1 VSALVVRSNML
12 IFTGA
17 FPFEIE
23 GIRKRGNFH
32 PAGRGYFEG
41 EIGGSPA
48 VLAVSGMGEERAY
61 DTARNLLS
69 LYPNAR
75 AYVSVGLSAALV
87 PELSPGDIVGASE
100 IVAAASPENSLPCDP
115 GLINAL
121 SKIRCRT
128 GRFFA
133 ATKTVITS
141 SEKKEIAR
149 ASAAIA
155 LDMESGGA
163 ARANIEAGIP
173 FISIRAISDGLDE
186 DLPVDFNLL
195 MHEGKMRWGRFIFY
209 FMTHP
214 AKIVPLMRLGRN
226 SRLARERLGYAIN
239 LFSS

>member
-1 VSALVVRSNML
+1 ML
-12 IFTGA
+12 IFAGA
-17 FPFEIE
+17 FPFEIA

-32 PAGRGYFEG
+32 RAGHGCFEG

-48 VLAVSGMGEERAY
+48 VLAVSGIGEERAY
-61 DTARNLLS
+61 KTAKEILGLF
-69 LYPNAR
+69 PNAR
-75 AYVSVGLSAALV
+75 AYVSVGLSASLV
-87 PELSPGDIVGASE
+87 PELSPGDIVGAAE
-100 IVAAASPENSLPCDP
+100 IVTGASPENTHPCDP
-115 GLINAL
+115 GLIDAV

-128 GRFFA
+128 GKFITA
-133 ATKTVITS
+133 SKTVITS

-149 ASAAIA
+149 ASGAIA

-163 ARANIEAGIP
+163 ARGSIEAGVP

-195 MHEGKMRWGRFIFY
+195 MRDGKMLWGRFIVY

-214 AKIVPLMRLGRN
+214 AKIPPLMRLGRN
-226 SRLARERLGYAIN
+226 SRLARERLGEAIN

>member
-1 VSALVVRSNML
+1 MI

-17 FPFEIE
+17 FPFEIA

-32 PAGRGYFEG
+32 PAGHGYFEG

-48 VLAVSGMGEERAY
+48 VLAVSGIGEERAY
-61 DTARNLLS
+61 KTAKEILGLF
-69 LYPNAR
+69 PGAR
-75 AYVSVGLSAALV
+75 AYVSVGLSASLTH
-87 PELSPGDIVGASE
+87 ELSPGDIVGAVE
-100 IVAAASPENSLPCDP
+100 IVTASSPLNTHPCDP
-115 GLINAL
+115 GLIDAV

-128 GRFFA
+128 GKFIA
-133 ATKTVITS
+133 ASKTVITS
-141 SEKKEIAR
+141 LEKKEIAR
-149 ASAAIA
+149 ASGAIA

-163 ARANIEAGIP
+163 ARGSIEAGVP

-195 MHEGKMRWGRFIFY
+195 MREGKMCWGRFIVY

-214 AKIVPLMRLGRN
+214 AKIPPLMRLGRN
-226 SRLARERLGYAIN
+226 SRLARERLGDAIN